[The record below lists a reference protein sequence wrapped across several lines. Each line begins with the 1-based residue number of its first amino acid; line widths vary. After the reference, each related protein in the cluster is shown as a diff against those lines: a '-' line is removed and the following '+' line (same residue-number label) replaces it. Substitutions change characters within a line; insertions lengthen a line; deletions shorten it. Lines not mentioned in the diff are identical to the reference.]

1 MTEAREPWWQRLR
14 RTPVTAALMAICI
27 LVYAATLSAAISTSP
42 EPLDT
47 AFRSL
52 WSLAGHEEV
61 FRRFGALEL
70 VRVWVDHEWWRVFS
84 TALLHGSLLH
94 LVLNVGSLAA
104 IGEHIENLWG
114 SLRTLLLFIA
124 SSLAGCLASLVW
136 CESSMVVGASA
147 GILGQAGALWCARRF
162 GDEPTQ
168 RHLEDISDFRLGVLI
183 LLCLGLGALVPGI
196 AQAGHVGGL
205 IMGTA
210 LGWLWSR
217 PRRLWQTIAASL
229 LGVGALATLVMLGR
243 APVWFTNYHVFRG
256 LRALEDKD
264 SITALEHLRTAE
276 QRDPDNS
283 VMLNDIAYKL
293 SLERLELEWAEQL
306 AHRAHAMEPENEN
319 VLDTLGWILCLQG
332 SPETGL
338 PLIRQSLGSFGESP
352 PQEISDH
359 ERDCPTASATL
370 PDVPRET
377 LAPPQ

>member
-1 MTEAREPWWQRLR
+1 
-14 RTPVTAALMAICI
+14 MAICI
-27 LVYAATLSAAISTSP
+27 LAYAATLSAAISTSP

-52 WSLAGHEEV
+52 WTLAGHEEV

-70 VRVWVDHEWWRVFS
+70 VRVWVDHEWWRVLS

-94 LVLNVGSLAA
+94 LVLNIGSLAA

-114 SLRTLLLFIA
+114 GPRTLLLFIA

-136 CESSMVVGASA
+136 CESSIVVGASA

-162 GDEPTQ
+162 GDAPTQ
-168 RHLEDISDFRLGVLI
+168 QRLEDISDFRLGVLI
-183 LLCLGLGALVPGI
+183 LLCLCLGALVPGI

-205 IMGTA
+205 LMGTA

-217 PRRLWQTIAASL
+217 PRRLWQTFAASL
-229 LGVGALATLVMLGR
+229 LGVGALATLVALGR

-256 LRALEDKD
+256 LRALEDRD
-264 SITALEHLRTAE
+264 LTTALRHLRTAE
-276 QRDPDNS
+276 QRDPDNA

-293 SLERLELEWAEQL
+293 SLEHLELDWAEQL
-306 AHRAHAMEPENEN
+306 ARRAHTAEPENEN

-332 SPETGL
+332 QPDAGL
-338 PLIRQSLGSFGESP
+338 PLIRESLSFFGEDP
-352 PQEISDH
+352 PKEISDH
-359 ERDCPTASATL
+359 ERDCPTASIAL
-370 PDVPRET
+370 PNVPRET
-377 LAPPQ
+377 TAPPSD